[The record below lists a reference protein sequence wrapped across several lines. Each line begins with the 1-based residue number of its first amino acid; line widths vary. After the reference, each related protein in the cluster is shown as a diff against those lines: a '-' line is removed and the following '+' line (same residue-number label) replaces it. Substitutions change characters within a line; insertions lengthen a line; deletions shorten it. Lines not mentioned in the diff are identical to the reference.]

1 MWWDVEQDR
10 HGPVVDQRHLHIGTE
25 LAGGDVRRTF
35 AKRLDI
41 AVVEFLGD
49 RRRCGRPE
57 TRSIAAPGI
66 RGHGELRDREYGTA
80 GVEHGSVHR
89 LGPVRK
95 DPGPEGSFGQS
106 PGGDFVVIA
115 EHRNEHQQT
124 VVDLR
129 DLAIGDRHGRLAHS
143 LQQRAQ
149 ETSSVFRSKIAS
161 MGMHDKNANAPKR
174 AAALISGGLDS
185 MLAAKVVLDQG
196 VDVEGINFF
205 TGFCVEGHTHAIR
218 KKDRSRQKRNNAL
231 WVAEQLGIKLHIIDV
246 IDEYKDIVLNPKHG
260 YGANLNPCLD
270 CKIFMVNKA
279 LTQDVLDRGF
289 DFVITGEVIGQR
301 PKSQRADTMPV
312 IARESGAGDRL
323 LRPLCALNLPPTLP
337 EREGW
342 VDRDKLFG
350 FHGRDR
356 KPQMAL
362 ADAFGFSD
370 YAQPAGGCCFLT
382 DERYAG
388 KLADLWEARGVR
400 DYDFDDI
407 MLLKVGRHIRPA
419 PHYKLI
425 VGREEGE
432 NNFLSGY
439 RRRFVH
445 INTVSH
451 TGPLTLIDGEPTD
464 GDLVLAARIAA
475 RYSQGRTAAEVS
487 VNVHHPSGTSSE
499 LRVAPLLPTELEPA
513 WHVGG

>member
-1 MWWDVEQDR
+1 
-10 HGPVVDQRHLHIGTE
+10 
-25 LAGGDVRRTF
+25 
-35 AKRLDI
+35 
-41 AVVEFLGD
+41 
-49 RRRCGRPE
+49 
-57 TRSIAAPGI
+57 
-66 RGHGELRDREYGTA
+66 
-80 GVEHGSVHR
+80 
-89 LGPVRK
+89 
-95 DPGPEGSFGQS
+95 
-106 PGGDFVVIA
+106 
-115 EHRNEHQQT
+115 
-124 VVDLR
+124 
-129 DLAIGDRHGRLAHS
+129 
-143 LQQRAQ
+143 
-149 ETSSVFRSKIAS
+149 
-161 MGMHDKNANAPKR
+161 MGMQDKNATAPKR

-196 VDVEGINFF
+196 VDVEGVNFF

-218 KKDRSRQKRNNAL
+218 KKDRSRAKRNNAL
-231 WVAEQLGIKLHIIDV
+231 WVAEQLGIKLHIVDV

-289 DFVITGEVIGQR
+289 DFVITGEVVGQR

-312 IARESGAGDRL
+312 IARESGAHDRL

-362 ADAFGFSD
+362 AEAFGFSD

-419 PHYKLI
+419 PHFKLI

-445 INTVSH
+445 LNTVSH

-464 GDLVLAARIAA
+464 ADLVLAARIAA
-475 RYSQGRTAAEVS
+475 RYSQGRAAAQVS
-487 VNVHHPSGTSSE
+487 VNIQHPSGVSKE
-499 LRVAPLLPTELEPA
+499 LEVAPLLPTELEPA
-513 WHVGG
+513 WHIGG